1 MFAQVVPLVLT
12 CHWTVGVGEP
22 PAAALKLAVDPDV
35 TVRLVG
41 CAVTA
46 GTACTVNVACS
57 VVTFPAAFVKMARYC
72 LPVSASAV
80 VREYVAEVA
89 PVMFVQVVPLVLT
102 CHRTVGVGEPLAAAM
117 KLVVDPEDTVRLVG
131 CVVTAGTV
139 CTVNVAAFVV
149 AFPAA
154 FVKMARYFLPVSANV
169 VAKEYVGEVAP
180 VIFVQVVPSVLTCHR
195 TVGVGEPLAT
205 AMKLVVTP
213 EVTVRLVG
221 WVVTAGT
228 V

>member
-1 MFAQVVPLVLT
+1 MVLT
-12 CHWTVGVGEP
+12 CHWTVGAGEP
-22 PAAALKLAVDPDV
+22 LAVALKLAVDPEV
-35 TVRLVG
+35 AMRFVG

-46 GTACTVNVACS
+46 GTACKVNVAAS
-57 VVTFPAAFVKMARYC
+57 VVTFPATFVKMARYC
-72 LPVSASAV
+72 LPMSEDAV
-80 VREYVAEVA
+80 VKEYVGEVA
-89 PVMFVQVVPLVLT
+89 PVIFVQVVPSGLF

-117 KLVVDPEDTVRLVG
+117 KLVADPAVTARLVG

-154 FVKMARYFLPVSANV
+154 FVKMARYLLPFSANV

-180 VIFVQVVPSVLTCHR
+180 VIFLQVPSVITCHR
-195 TVGVGEPLAT
+195 TVGVGEPFAAAVKLAV
-205 AMKLVVTP
+205 AP

>member
-1 MFAQVVPLVLT
+1 MPVSANAVVKEYVGEVAPVMFAQVVPLVLT

-117 KLVVDPEDTVRLVG
+117 KLVV
-131 CVVTAGTV
+131 
-139 CTVNVAAFVV
+139 N
-149 AFPAA
+149 
-154 FVKMARYFLPVSANV
+154 
-169 VAKEYVGEVAP
+169 
-180 VIFVQVVPSVLTCHR
+180 
-195 TVGVGEPLAT
+195 
-205 AMKLVVTP
+205 P